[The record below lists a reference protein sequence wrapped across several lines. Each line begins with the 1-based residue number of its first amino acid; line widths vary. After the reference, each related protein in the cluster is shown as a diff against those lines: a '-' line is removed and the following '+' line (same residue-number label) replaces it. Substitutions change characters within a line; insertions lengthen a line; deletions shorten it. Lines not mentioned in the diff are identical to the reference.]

1 MKTALFFIALALF
14 CFSVSG
20 QTSPTESKTEK
31 EKAQKELEK
40 RVLEMLDQAVNDA
53 ASLKLARNRAVVY
66 AIAGDLYWKFDEKR
80 ARELF
85 RSSES
90 EIIAAND
97 EAEKDKKESDDPY
110 SGFMF
115 EFNTIRNEILPL
127 IAKHDAD
134 LALQMLTSTRPVKL
148 AEAMLKAAQP
158 NAKTE
163 GGYMN
168 FNPDQMRIQQEVA
181 LEQQFAVLAAEQSPD
196 KAIKL
201 LKDSLSKGISWNV
214 LSLLQKIHKKDEKKA
229 SFTAS
234 EFGKNLCT
242 SASIEAKYCSSKLP
256 SAL

>member
-134 LALQMLTSTRPVKL
+134 LALQQGPPQWAVDGPISRRALSPTFASAPSHRVST
-148 AEAMLKAAQP
+148 
-158 NAKTE
+158 
-163 GGYMN
+163 
-168 FNPDQMRIQQEVA
+168 
-181 LEQQFAVLAAEQSPD
+181 
-196 KAIKL
+196 
-201 LKDSLSKGISWNV
+201 
-214 LSLLQKIHKKDEKKA
+214 
-229 SFTAS
+229 
-234 EFGKNLCT
+234 
-242 SASIEAKYCSSKLP
+242 
-256 SAL
+256 